1 MLTNLSI
8 KEYIQEVDSDKP
20 APGGGSVAALVG
32 ALGVSLARM
41 YGHLSISKKAFLQL
55 ESSIQYNFHKSFE
68 ELQICEKRL
77 IELVDEDA
85 LLYPRI
91 LQAYRLPKDTIEE
104 ENLRNQAIQQ
114 ATILAIEGP
123 FAIAKCAY
131 DALLHIDI
139 LLPYGNKNVIS
150 DAACAIVLLD
160 ATIET
165 AIINMEIN
173 LASLTNKDKY
183 NDYKQNIITLRKYT
197 KEKKDQLMKLA
208 HPLKIEE

>member
-77 IELVDEDA
+77 IELVDEDG
-85 LLYPRI
+85 
-91 LQAYRLPKDTIEE
+91 LPKDTIEE
-104 ENLRNQAIQQ
+104 QNLRNQAIQQ

-123 FAIAKCAY
+123 YAIAKCAY

-150 DAACAIVLLD
+150 DAACAIVLLE

-208 HPLKIEE
+208 HPLKVEE